1 MGPQTLCL
9 WKSAC
14 ACAFWALEGYTG
26 ACRGG
31 TDPWFIAGSVSLGPG
46 LPPAE
51 PRKMP
56 QPLPYMGSEQNS
68 ESPVEAQG
76 RVVPIR

>member
-1 MGPQTLCL
+1 MLAPSGP
-9 WKSAC
+9 WKATQ
-14 ACAFWALEGYTG
+14 GHVV
-26 ACRGG
+26 GG
-31 TDPWFIAGSVSLGPG
+31 IDPWFIAGSISLGPG